1 MQNSKKP
8 DLAKSFTF
16 FSVAV
21 LTSLVFFS
29 CSKEVTTVN
38 ETETAQLSAVNQ
50 KSPSQTTNNSSVGT
64 FTKTVFVPCANG
76 GAGENVT
83 ITGKINFVY
92 QMTWTDHAFTLVY
105 HDNLQDVTAVGQQTG
120 ESFAAS
126 GGTQGTVL
134 GPWYS
139 SQWVGSMIR
148 QLRLT
153 SPGVRFDMNYNMKL
167 IVTPDGLVK
176 VDVGETRVDC
186 DVN

>member
-1 MQNSKKP
+1 
-8 DLAKSFTF
+8 
-16 FSVAV
+16 
-21 LTSLVFFS
+21 
-29 CSKEVTTVN
+29 
-38 ETETAQLSAVNQ
+38 
-50 KSPSQTTNNSSVGT
+50 
-64 FTKTVFVPCANG
+64 
-76 GAGENVT
+76 
-83 ITGKINFVY
+83 
-92 QMTWTDHAFTLVY
+92 MTWTDQAFTLVY

-176 VDVGETRVDC
+176 VDVGEARVDC